1 MEIVLE
7 NKPDSIERENEVD
20 EFRSSATKATLVSG
34 NTCESELL
42 ETLSVHQVKN
52 KKTIVIP

>member
-1 MEIVLE
+1 MKIVLE

-34 NTCESELL
+34 NTCGSEL
-42 ETLSVHQVKN
+42 
-52 KKTIVIP
+52 